1 MDEVRITEFGKG
13 SMKVM
18 QIYKV
23 INDKTW
29 LLQVIL
35 GNIMILIYSHNEKAM
50 DFLGQFLLNKWIE
63 FILIWVFAIA
73 IMRLAVLFISFLIC
87 LSHKRLKM

>member
-87 LSHKRLKM
+87 LSHKR

>member
-73 IMRLAVLFISFLIC
+73 IMRLAVLFISFLIY
-87 LSHKRLKM
+87 LSHKR

>member
-1 MDEVRITEFGKG
+1 
-13 SMKVM
+13 MKVM

-87 LSHKRLKM
+87 LSHKR